1 MRTEKKFDS
10 VMMMREIRDRLS
22 KKLINM
28 SYEEQKEYI
37 KKRLKKS
44 QIKHDNKKNIHV
56 AQ

>member
-10 VMMMREIRDRLS
+10 VMMMRKIRDRLS
-22 KKLINM
+22 KKIINM

-44 QIKHDNKKNIHV
+44 KITHDNKKKIHV
-56 AQ
+56 VQ